1 MAGTRIN
8 VAVIGWGLTYLIL
21 VGVIGLE
28 LDWGRHIRLP
38 LPVPKP
44 ILAMRED
51 YTIQPEFTLLPLAQG
66 FAETTARP
74 VFIPVRRPPPPPDPT
89 KSAKAAMIKGQ
100 FIMHGA
106 LIYKD
111 KRIALLFDVAAG
123 KAIRVEQGKEI
134 KGITVAKVLP
144 EKVTL
149 TQYDDTEELVLK
161 VQPSARL
168 PATPKTAP
176 VQQPSQQSGQAAGA
190 PQKNAPSATA
200 PVDGG
205 VDGNSLINRR
215 RAMHGLPPI

>member
-1 MAGTRIN
+1 MAGTRVN
-8 VAVIGWGLTYLIL
+8 VAVIGWGLIYLIL

-38 LPVPKP
+38 LPEPKSM
-44 ILAMRED
+44 LAARED

-161 VQPSARL
+161 VQPSVRP

-176 VQQPSQQSGQAAGA
+176 GQQPGQATGA
-190 PQKNAPSATA
+190 PQKSVPNTAA